1 MFYGLDP
8 TFIIL
13 IPAIIFTVYAQRK
26 VQSTYA
32 AYSRVATRRGL
43 TGGQTARMILD
54 RNGMGH
60 VPIEIIS
67 GNLTDNYDPTKDVM
81 HLSEGTCNSSSI
93 AAVAVAAHESGHAMQ
108 DGSNYAFLKLR
119 IAMVPAVNLVSAI
132 SMPVIMLGIILLCAG
147 QAFGGSLF
155 NIGVIMFAV
164 VVLFQ
169 TVTLP
174 VEFDA
179 SKRAL
184 EQLVA
189 LDIVDETEVKGARKG
204 LSAAAMTYVAALAVS
219 LMTLVRFL
227 LIRGNND

>member
-1 MFYGLDP
+1 MFYGYDP

-32 AYSRVATRRGL
+32 AYSRVQTRKHI
-43 TGGQTARMILD
+43 TGGQVARMILD

-60 VPIEIIS
+60 VPIEIIP

-81 HLSEGTCNSSSI
+81 HLSEGTHNSSSV

-108 DGSNYAFLKLR
+108 DGTNYAFLKLR

-132 SMPVIMLGIILLCAG
+132 SMPVIMIGIILLVAG
-147 QAFGGSLF
+147 QVFGMTLF
-155 NIGVIMFAV
+155 NVGVIMFAV
-164 VVLFQ
+164 VVLFH

-184 EQLVA
+184 AQLVE
-189 LDIVDETEVKGARKG
+189 LDIVDETEVKGARKV
-204 LSAAAMTYVAALAVS
+204 LSAAAMTYVAALSVS
-219 LMTLVRFL
+219 LVTLIRLL
-227 LIRGNND
+227 LIRGSD

>member
-43 TGGQTARMILD
+43 TGGQPARMILD

-81 HLSEGTCNSSSI
+81 HLSEG
-93 AAVAVAAHESGHAMQ
+93 
-108 DGSNYAFLKLR
+108 
-119 IAMVPAVNLVSAI
+119 PATARRSRRWQSRLMNRVTPCRTEAI
-132 SMPVIMLGIILLCAG
+132 TPS
-147 QAFGGSLF
+147 
-155 NIGVIMFAV
+155 
-164 VVLFQ
+164 
-169 TVTLP
+169 
-174 VEFDA
+174 
-179 SKRAL
+179 
-184 EQLVA
+184 
-189 LDIVDETEVKGARKG
+189 
-204 LSAAAMTYVAALAVS
+204 
-219 LMTLVRFL
+219 
-227 LIRGNND
+227 